1 MAFGKKKHRK
11 HQIGCPRCFAYI
23 RADSRKCKYCAYIFK
38 TPGKYWVDK
47 IKHVLK
53 IDRAFSIGGNS
64 NGNREKSHRQAQIF
78 FTSGE
83 IETLTRFDSLHIL
96 MFMQL
101 DDISLLDET
110 ALIELGETL
119 MMMNKH

>member
-1 MAFGKKKHRK
+1 MAFGKRKHRK
-11 HQIGCPRCFAYI
+11 QIGCPACFAYI
-23 RADSRKCKYCAYIFK
+23 RADSRKCKFCGYIFK

-53 IDRAFSIGGNS
+53 IERAFSVS
-64 NGNREKSHRQAQIF
+64 REKSHRRSQIF

-83 IETLTRFDSLHIL
+83 IEKLTKFDSLHIL

-119 MMMNKH
+119 MMMNRH